1 MNNNYT
7 LTSAELVRKIAND
20 KGYYFIETEKWYG
33 EDYVGPELIIA
44 TDDINFKEKYPKL
57 AKMLIIPVEKF
68 IELAEVVNES
78 VRNDMR
84 EDKRWER
91 HHNEEGYYE
100 EISDYDEDRIA
111 PLAIKDQPLD
121 PVADSVEY
129 SIIREQLLAAMN
141 NLNEQ
146 VRRRVYAYYYEGL
159 SYREIAEREGV
170 GDKTIRQSIS
180 GGTKKL
186 KKFLKTPP
194 SKGLSLSLYIR
205 GV

>member
-57 AKMLIIPVEKF
+57 AKMLIIHVEKF

-111 PLAIKDQPLD
+111 PLAIKDQPLN
-121 PVADSVEY
+121 PVADCVEY
-129 SIIREQLLAAMN
+129 SIIREQLLEAMDS
-141 NLNEQ
+141 LNEQ
-146 VRRRVYAYYYEGL
+146 AKRRVYACYFEGKTQ
-159 SYREIAEREGV
+159 REIAQEEGINRNAV
-170 GDKTIRQSIS
+170 ENSIYRALKKI
-180 GGTKKL
+180 KKL
-186 KKFLKTPP
+186 FVKRVCKMPF
-194 SKGLSLSLYIR
+194 SVSLY
-205 GV
+205 